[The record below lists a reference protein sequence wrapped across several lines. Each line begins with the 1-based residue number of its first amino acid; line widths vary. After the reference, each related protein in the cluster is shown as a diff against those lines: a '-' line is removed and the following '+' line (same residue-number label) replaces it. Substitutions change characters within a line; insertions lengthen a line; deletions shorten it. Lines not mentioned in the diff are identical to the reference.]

1 MSIFYCSILTFICLL
16 ILNCI
21 SAVICQNFIK
31 NTYKTKKLYS
41 FNLGLVIFNTFIIN
55 IICTL
60 FLLAIMPS
68 YEIACVITI
77 VCYFVFFIISYLK
90 FLVLK
95 EPIVYSDFAL
105 IREMFISPR
114 LYFAYVPIFAWILIA
129 FLILVFFYIL
139 YRLPFS
145 YIDFYDRLIYL
156 LLSIVLLIIT
166 NKFLL
171 NKKLSYNSLI
181 DGASISPLF
190 AFCIQLK
197 EFFYAKRFIKKY
209 GVEQYLDVINE
220 NSLKNLKQNN
230 ISNKDYEDKNQ
241 TLNNLFT
248 ANNKFKNVILVQ
260 GESFCNL
267 TRLGFSKYAKD
278 FSKDSKF
285 KHLGLLDIDYLGAY
299 TMRSEFSVL
308 TGLTREKLKIFSYDP
323 YLLARNYKL
332 NSLANF
338 YRGQGYK
345 TICIHANSKKF
356 FARDRVLHNLGFDIF
371 IAKENMPNLSKNGH
385 NVSDF
390 ELFKYVKTLLN
401 NDDKTFIFVITME
414 AHGPWSCNG
423 DEVIKDNLVND
434 DLIKIDKKS
443 HFKLKDYS
451 THIHS
456 MCMGLEYLSNN
467 LENSCILMYG
477 DHLPSINGVLKSKAL
492 LKPDIY
498 IFNIEARSIVD
509 DNGFSTLIKIG
520 DLNFSLKF

>member
-1 MSIFYCSILTFICLL
+1 MFFESVIYPLL
-16 ILNCI
+16 ILVILNLT

-139 YRLPFS
+139 YILPFS

-171 NKKLSYNSLI
+171 NKKLSCNSLI

-197 EFFYAKRFIKKY
+197 EFFMP
-209 GVEQYLDVINE
+209 
-220 NSLKNLKQNN
+220 
-230 ISNKDYEDKNQ
+230 KD
-241 TLNNLFT
+241 L
-248 ANNKFKNVILVQ
+248 
-260 GESFCNL
+260 
-267 TRLGFSKYAKD
+267 
-278 FSKDSKF
+278 
-285 KHLGLLDIDYLGAY
+285 
-299 TMRSEFSVL
+299 
-308 TGLTREKLKIFSYDP
+308 
-323 YLLARNYKL
+323 
-332 NSLANF
+332 
-338 YRGQGYK
+338 
-345 TICIHANSKKF
+345 
-356 FARDRVLHNLGFDIF
+356 
-371 IAKENMPNLSKNGH
+371 
-385 NVSDF
+385 
-390 ELFKYVKTLLN
+390 
-401 NDDKTFIFVITME
+401 
-414 AHGPWSCNG
+414 
-423 DEVIKDNLVND
+423 
-434 DLIKIDKKS
+434 
-443 HFKLKDYS
+443 
-451 THIHS
+451 
-456 MCMGLEYLSNN
+456 
-467 LENSCILMYG
+467 
-477 DHLPSINGVLKSKAL
+477 
-492 LKPDIY
+492 
-498 IFNIEARSIVD
+498 
-509 DNGFSTLIKIG
+509 
-520 DLNFSLKF
+520 